1 MWVAIVVLALG
12 AFLPMAP
19 STTWTNEDDDSGAA
33 GAPQVIAGPD
43 GLQDAR
49 RATGEAGSQLG
60 LLTAATSQLV
70 GGTAELDEG
79 TRQLIDALAQAEAG
93 SQQLSS
99 GMVELQAG
107 TGQLASGATQVAD
120 AVGGVIDEVSGFE
133 AVRGQVVA
141 AIDRAL
147 EGTRESRDPEVE
159 AARVALTGLREQAV
173 TAELPPDTVAQMEQL
188 RTGSREVANQL
199 STPGYAYHD
208 GVYAATS
215 GAADL
220 AKGLAEINSNAGA
233 AQGGVEELIG
243 GAQRIDSMANQSAQS
258 VRAVRA
264 ALPVA
269 AGAGTGAGAGSG
281 TAGTDADGEGTAEGA
296 DAAQAQP
303 EPEPESSFSPVAAM
317 LVAALLTLGGV
328 ALAGVAMSES
338 AFARRG
344 PTQALRRRR
353 GVGVMV
359 GGAAL
364 IAAAGWLLT
373 AVVGTG
379 LGAGQ
384 LALCALVLLL
394 GALASAGLSASLAG
408 AFGMRVGVGVAAV
421 LALVQ
426 IGVVGWVWRTAAAAP
441 LAGGWAVA
449 SATAPMHWTT
459 AALSAV
465 GNHGSQ
471 AAMVS
476 GMALSLVMA
485 VLGLAIVDKHA
496 RMLQD

>member
-79 TRQLIDALAQAEAG
+79 TRQLINALAQAEAG

-107 TGQLASGATQVAD
+107 TGRLAAGATEVAD

-147 EGTRESRDPEVE
+147 EATRESRDPEVE

-233 AQGGVEELIG
+233 AQGGVGELID

-269 AGAGTGAGAGSG
+269 AGAGAGSG
-281 TAGTDADGEGTAEGA
+281 TTGTDAGGEGTGQGA
-296 DAAQAQP
+296 GAAQAQP
-303 EPEPESSFSPVAAM
+303 EPQSSFSPVAAM

-344 PTQALRRRR
+344 PNQALRRRR

-441 LAGGWAVA
+441 LAGGWAAA

>member
-19 STTWTNEDDDSGAA
+19 STTWTNEQEDSGAA
-33 GAPQVIAGPD
+33 GAPPVVAGPD

-60 LLTAATSQLV
+60 LLTATTSQLV
-70 GGTAELDEG
+70 DGTAELDEG

-93 SQQLSS
+93 SQQLST

-107 TGQLASGATQVAD
+107 TGQLAGGATQVAD
-120 AVGGVIDEVSGFE
+120 VVGEVIDEVSGFE

-159 AARVALTGLREQAV
+159 AARATLTGLREQAM

-208 GVYAATS
+208 GVFAATK

-220 AKGLAEINSNAGA
+220 AKGLAEINSNAGT
-233 AQGGVEELIG
+233 AQDGVGELVG
-243 GAQRIDSMANQSAQS
+243 GAQRIDTMANQSAQS
-258 VRAVRA
+258 VRQVRA

-269 AGAGTGAGAGSG
+269 AT
-281 TAGTDADGEGTAEGA
+281 GA
-296 DAAQAQP
+296 DAAGAAAGGDDAEGAEGGQAS
-303 EPEPESSFSPVAAM
+303 SSFSPVAAM

-344 PTQALRRRR
+344 PDQARRRRR
-353 GVGVMV
+353 GAVVML

-364 IAAAGWLLT
+364 MAAAGWLLT
-373 AVVGTG
+373 VVVGTG

-408 AFGMRVGVGVAAV
+408 AFGVQVGIGVAAV

-426 IGVVGWVWRTAAAAP
+426 IGLVGWVWRTAAAAP
-441 LAGGWAVA
+441 IADGWAAA

-465 GNHGSQ
+465 GNHGSYL
-471 AAMVS
+471 AVGS
-476 GMALSLVMA
+476 GMVLSLVIA
-485 VLGLAIVDKHA
+485 ALGLAIVDKHA
-496 RMLQD
+496 RMLEG

>member
-107 TGQLASGATQVAD
+107 TGQLAAGATEVAD

-233 AQGGVEELIG
+233 AQGGVGELVD

-269 AGAGTGAGAGSG
+269 SGAGAGSG
-281 TAGTDADGEGTAEGA
+281 TTGTDAGGEGTAEGA
-296 DAAQAQP
+296 EAAQAQP
-303 EPEPESSFSPVAAM
+303 EPEPQSSFSPVAAM

-344 PTQALRRRR
+344 PNQALRRRR

-441 LAGGWAVA
+441 LAGGWAAA

-459 AALSAV
+459 AALSAA

-485 VLGLAIVDKHA
+485 VLGLAIVDKYA